1 MEKTNTSNVHG
12 RTEGFKCGGERR
24 LDDPLGQ
31 VDRLVA
37 GWREDD
43 SIFGEKIRILIR
55 NTVNKGNNA
64 KQTENYAKLI

>member
-1 MEKTNTSNVHG
+1 M
-12 RTEGFKCGGERR
+12 RGERR
-24 LDDPLGQ
+24 LDNPLGQ

-37 GWREDD
+37 GWREGD